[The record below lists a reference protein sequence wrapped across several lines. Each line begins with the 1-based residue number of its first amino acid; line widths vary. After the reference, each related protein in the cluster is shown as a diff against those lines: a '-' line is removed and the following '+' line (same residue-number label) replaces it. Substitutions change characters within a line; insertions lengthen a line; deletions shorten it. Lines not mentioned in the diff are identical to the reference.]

1 MAKTTYIVNPG
12 YSLED
17 SLKQYRE
24 GNYPGAVLYGI
35 HHFEENG
42 YQLIFPQS
50 SSTVLEVSKGASKWQ
65 VLKSQIKSEWKA
77 AMDCRRAV
85 KHGNVSLVYMPLM
98 NFGSLLL
105 IFRKLKLINRPVVAC
120 VHSQMVI
127 KDCIAGIIACAIKQQ
142 IVWSLSLNQP
152 IRYFRKTMRS
162 LRISR
167 L

>member
-120 VHSQMVI
+120 VHSQN
-127 KDCIAGIIACAIKQQ
+127 K
-142 IVWSLSLNQP
+142 
-152 IRYFRKTMRS
+152 
-162 LRISR
+162 
-167 L
+167 